1 MCGIIGRWNLDGA
14 PVDLDLLAAAADAM
28 AHRGPDD
35 EGYVALDP
43 AGETPPVPLAGRRT
57 APGVRE
63 AEVPYAPRHGPGA
76 RRDAPLVLG
85 QTRLA
90 IIDLSPRGHQPMC
103 NEDGSVWVTFG
114 GEIYNYRE
122 LRDSLA
128 DRGHRFRSETDT
140 EVLVHGY
147 ELWGEDLL
155 ERLNGMWALAIWDA
169 RRRLLFCARD
179 RLGIKPFYYMETERS
194 FAFASEIAPLRM
206 LARAAGADPAPNG
219 RVIHRFIERAQVD
232 TTDETFFEGV
242 RSLGAGHYLLV
253 RPEGPRFRRYWDL
266 TPPAADLGAAG
277 PVGADD
283 AASVDLASRTTG
295 GWAAALRERLAEA
308 VILRLRADVPVG
320 TCLSGGLD
328 SSSVITLGTRQLAA
342 PMDAYSVAYD
352 EGDAY
357 DERRYMELV
366 VQATGAR
373 HHLVVPTAEGLFEQL
388 EQVVRTQQEPAAGPG
403 ILSQWH
409 VMRLAAGHGAK
420 VLLDGQGGDELFGG
434 YFAFYYPLVVQDLWR
449 AGRRADAWR
458 FARTAVAAG
467 HRPLEVAGR
476 VLEPFLPAALVAA
489 ARARLG
495 TGGGW
500 ERVLADDF
508 RRTFR
513 VPPPPRPARFP
524 DRLSSRLYWDLVRD
538 ILPSLLRYEDRN
550 SMAFSIEAR
559 VPFLD
564 VHVVELAFAMPGAVK
579 AADALTKQV
588 LRQAMQGV
596 VPEPILAR
604 TDKRGFETPVVPWLR
619 RHHAGALVDLL
630 VSGRAVERGIL
641 DGDRTRRAV
650 EASLAGG
657 RGAGH
662 DIWRLVHL
670 ELWLRSFF
678 DAT

>member
-14 PVDLDLLAAAADAM
+14 PVDLELLETATDAM

-43 AGETPPVPLAGRRT
+43 GGGAPPVPLAGRRT
-57 APGVRE
+57 AAGVLDCDL
-63 AEVPYAPRHGPGA
+63 PYAPRPG
-76 RRDAPLVLG
+76 RTTPRPAPLVLG
-85 QTRLA
+85 QARLA

-114 GEIYNYRE
+114 GEIYNHRE
-122 LRDSLA
+122 LRDSLV

-179 RLGIKPFYYMETERS
+179 RLGIKPFYYMYSGQS
-194 FAFASEIAPLRM
+194 FAFASEIAPLRV
-206 LARAAGADPAPNG
+206 LARAAAGDPAPSG

-242 RSLGAGHYLLV
+242 RSLSAGHYLLV

-266 TPPAADLGAAG
+266 TPPADGVVASAPGADAGGGEGAAG
-277 PVGADD
+277 DTD
-283 AASVDLASRTTG
+283 C
-295 GWAAALRERLAEA
+295 WAAALRERLAEA
-308 VILRLRADVPVG
+308 VTLRLRADVPVG

-328 SSSVITLGTRQLAA
+328 SSSVVALGSRQLAA

-352 EGDAY
+352 EGELY
-357 DERRYMELV
+357 DERRFMELV
-366 VQATGAR
+366 VRETGAR
-373 HHLVVPTAEGLFEQL
+373 HHLVVPTADALFERL
-388 EQVVRTQQEPAAGPG
+388 ERVVRAQQEPAAGPG
-403 ILSQWH
+403 IVSQWH
-409 VMRLAAGHGAK
+409 VMQLAAGRGAK

-458 FARTAVAAG
+458 FARTAMAAG

-476 VLEPFLPAALVAA
+476 VLEPLVPRALFKA

-495 TGGGW
+495 TGSGW
-500 ERVLADDF
+500 ERVLTDDF
-508 RRTFR
+508 RRSFA
-513 VPPPPRPARFP
+513 VPPPPRPGRFP
-524 DRLSSRLYWDLVRD
+524 DRLTSRLYWDLVRD

-564 VHVVELAFAMPGAVK
+564 VHLVELAFAMPGAIK

-588 LRQAMQGV
+588 LRRAMRGI
-596 VPEPILAR
+596 VPDPILDR
-604 TDKRGFETPVVPWLR
+604 TDKRGFETPVVPWLQ
-619 RHHAGALVDLL
+619 RHHAAALVDLL
-630 VSGRAVERGIL
+630 ASGRAVERGIL
-641 DGDRTRRAV
+641 DRERTRKVV
-650 EASLAGG
+650 EAGLAGG

-662 DIWRLVHL
+662 DVWRLVHL
-670 ELWLRSFF
+670 ELWLRSCV
-678 DAT
+678 DGA